1 LLINSCRGGVVN
13 ENAVL
18 DVLEKRN
25 DILYVFDV
33 WTNEPNVS
41 TELVSKVHLAT
52 PHIAGYSMESKLAAV
67 SSLRDGF
74 VDYFQ
79 LDSGTNASN
88 AKLRNGEEQPYQIK
102 NVDQGLESSF
112 DIEKLSYKFKHA
124 VTEKNVVAYFD
135 QARKDLL
142 TRREIKSLALQ
153 LINGNDFE
161 QKVIKVLSA

>member
-1 LLINSCRGGVVN
+1 
-13 ENAVL
+13 
-18 DVLEKRN
+18 
-25 DILYVFDV
+25 
-33 WTNEPNVS
+33 
-41 TELVSKVHLAT
+41 
-52 PHIAGYSMESKLAAV
+52 MESKLAAV

-79 LDSGTNASN
+79 LDSGTNVSN

-112 DIEKLSYKFKHA
+112 DIEKLSCKFKHA